1 MIFFCFEQIS
11 SGAGSSSFMQHVVFV
26 QLSSLLLPSTCIS
39 MCFCYIT
46 IHFTFN
52 TDWMANTEIV
62 LDPNNSY
69 KEVVVY
75 FYHGDSFTSSRVTM
89 RIEQPTKCFVPLQTN
104 LGELAPLI

>member
-1 MIFFCFEQIS
+1 MIFFRFEQIFS
-11 SGAGSSSFMQHVVFV
+11 DAGSSSFTQHVVFV
-26 QLSSLLLPSTCIS
+26 ESSSLLLPSTCNN

-75 FYHGDSFTSSRVTM
+75 FFYHGDSFTSTRVTM
-89 RIEQPTKCFVPLQTN
+89 RIEQPT
-104 LGELAPLI
+104 